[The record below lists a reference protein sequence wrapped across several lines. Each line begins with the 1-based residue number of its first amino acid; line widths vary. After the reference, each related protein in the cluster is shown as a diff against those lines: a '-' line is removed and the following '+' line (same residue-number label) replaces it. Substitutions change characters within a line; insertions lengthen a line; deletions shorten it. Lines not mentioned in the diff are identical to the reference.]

1 MCGIVAVVSKSKA
14 LPVLLAGLN
23 ALAYRGYDSAG
34 VALIDN
40 NKSDKLDVIKAEG
53 KLENLVKKLG
63 DIEIYNQ
70 TIGIGHTRWATHGK
84 PNEQNAHPHIA
95 KDKIAIVHNGII
107 ENYLELKEELLALS
121 KEHDLGYN
129 FKSDTDSEVIS
140 FWVYHKIYFEKMS
153 MFDALNLA
161 KEVFKGHYAF
171 VVKDL
176 GTDQLFGLQ
185 CGSPLVIG
193 LGVDEY
199 FISSDSAAFNN
210 LTNSCIYCEVGD
222 IAIIS
227 IKYGVKIY
235 DKSGV
240 IVKREV
246 CSINSSNLDFDK
258 DLGGHEKGSYKH
270 FMLKEIMSQD
280 VACKKTLENLQK
292 EFVAK
297 IVANKKLKDIK
308 SVHIVACGTSY
319 YAGCVSRYW
328 FEGLSDLPCS
338 VEIASEYRYRDVAV
352 EDGTLL
358 ILISQSGE
366 TADTLAV
373 LRDAKSSGKNYLGV
387 LSICNVA
394 RSTLV
399 RESDWV
405 CLTSAGAE
413 YGVASTKAFTTQLVA
428 LWCLSEGLGNGVRAT
443 PEIALLC
450 YAHAR
455 NDGGEGVSSSGLGS
469 DVLPSSG
476 GDSPSSSLRGG
487 DSHCCNLLPEN
498 IKHPISQILKKA
510 YTIKQVASLFHEY
523 KHMLFLG
530 RGQLYPIAQE
540 GALKLKEISYIHAE
554 AYAAG
559 ELKHGPLALV
569 DSKMPVVV
577 LVDKNDMPEKICA
590 NIQEVQARGGR
601 VIIFTND
608 TNLSKKI
615 SLNKTDFIID
625 ISADISSELI
635 SSDNISSQASIHSQ
649 NTGLTPIVFV
659 IALQLFAYYIA
670 DFKGTDIDQPR
681 NLAKSVTVE

>member
-1 MCGIVAVVSKSKA
+1 MCGIVAVVAKRKA

-23 ALAYRGYDSAG
+23 ALAYRGYDSTG

-40 NKSDKLDVIKAEG
+40 NKSDKLVLIKAEG

-70 TIGIGHTRWATHGK
+70 TVGIGHTRWATHGK
-84 PNEQNAHPHIA
+84 PSEENAHPHIA

-107 ENYLELKEELLALS
+107 ENYLELKSDLLELS
-121 KEHDLGYN
+121 KKHNLDYR

-140 FWVYHKIYFEKMS
+140 FWVYHKVYFEKIS

-171 VVKDL
+171 VATDL
-176 GTDQLFGLQ
+176 SNDELFGLQ

-193 LGVDEY
+193 LGVGEY
-199 FISSDSAAFNN
+199 FISSDSVAFNN

-227 IKYGVKIY
+227 IKYGIKIY
-235 DKSGV
+235 DKSGA
-240 IVKREV
+240 IVKRDV
-246 CSINSSNLDFDK
+246 CSINSSNLDLDQ

-280 VACKKTLENLQK
+280 IACTKTHENLHK
-292 EFVAK
+292 EFIPK
-297 IVANKKLKDIK
+297 IFDNKKLKEVK

-328 FEGLSDLPCS
+328 FESLSNLPCS

-352 EDGTLL
+352 ADGTLL

-428 LWCLSEGLGNGVRAT
+428 LWCLSEGL
-443 PEIALLC
+443 
-450 YAHAR
+450 
-455 NDGGEGVSSSGLGS
+455 S
-469 DVLPSSG
+469 DSH
-476 GDSPSSSLRGG
+476 SSSLRGG

-498 IKHPISQILKKA
+498 IKPPISQILKKA
-510 YTIKQVASLFHEY
+510 DTIKQVASLFHEY
-523 KHMLFLG
+523 EHMLFLG

-625 ISADISSELI
+625 ISADINSDISSELI
-635 SSDNISSQASIHSQ
+635 SVDNIISQASINSK